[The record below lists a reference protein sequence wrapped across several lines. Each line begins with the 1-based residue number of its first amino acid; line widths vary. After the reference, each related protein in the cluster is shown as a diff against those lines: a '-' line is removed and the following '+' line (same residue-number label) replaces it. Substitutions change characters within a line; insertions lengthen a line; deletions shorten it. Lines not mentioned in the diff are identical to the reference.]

1 MTIGERIKTARSNAG
16 LTQRALAE
24 KSGIAT
30 GTVQQYELGKRQPRI
45 EQLQKIADALEV
57 DINYLVH
64 GKTLQKYEQAMIEEL
79 RLAAEA
85 NKTGDDRKLKAFIA
99 QNLPHMTV
107 KAGWESVS
115 TDQNRARM
123 NTAFDQLNPEGQ
135 AVAAD
140 QVENLTYNP
149 KYQKKES
156 E

>member
-1 MTIGERIKTARSNAG
+1 MTIGDRIKTARSNAG

-85 NKTGDDRKLKAFIA
+85 NKTGDDSKLKAFIA
-99 QNLPHMTV
+99 QNLPHVTV

-115 TDQNRARM
+115 TDQNRTRM
-123 NTAFDQLNPEGQ
+123 NAAFDQLNPEGQ

>member
-64 GKTLQKYEQAMIEEL
+64 GKTLQQFEQESI
-79 RLAAEA
+79 
-85 NKTGDDRKLKAFIA
+85 DRIKNALQQV
-99 QNLPHMTV
+99 QNEHRT
-107 KAGWESVS
+107 
-115 TDQNRARM
+115 RM

>member
-64 GKTLQKYEQAMIEEL
+64 GKTLQQFEQESI
-79 RLAAEA
+79 
-85 NKTGDDRKLKAFIA
+85 DRIKNTLQQV
-99 QNLPHMTV
+99 QNEHRT
-107 KAGWESVS
+107 
-115 TDQNRARM
+115 RM
-123 NTAFDQLNPEGQ
+123 NTAFDRLNAEGQ
-135 AVAAD
+135 EAAAD

>member
-24 KSGIAT
+24 KSGMAT

-45 EQLQKIADALEV
+45 EQLQKIADALDV

-64 GKTLQKYEQAMIEEL
+64 GKTLQQFEQESI
-79 RLAAEA
+79 
-85 NKTGDDRKLKAFIA
+85 DRIKNALQQV
-99 QNLPHMTV
+99 QNEHRT
-107 KAGWESVS
+107 
-115 TDQNRARM
+115 RM

-149 KYQKKES
+149 KYQKKKS